1 MNTVGKMLVV
11 LQLCLSLLFV
21 CFAGATYSFH
31 EKWRAIATAA
41 EAKNS
46 SLKQNLDAALAE
58 KNREVAEAD
67 KAVVDANN
75 ERDSVTAELRTAK
88 QERDTAIGINEE
100 TRQERDKA
108 IAATERATA
117 EAAARQTE
125 TITLRAETASL
136 QNRLVDYLR
145 IVREKDN
152 QILDQNTQLKDYQQ
166 SEERLVA
173 KLANRNDLLRSEG
186 IDPDKYIAVSVSA
199 PVEKIDGVVTGRKQ
213 SRSRTQEFVEL
224 SIGSDDKIRMDMIL
238 SVYRK
243 GEYVCDVR
251 ISVVNPD
258 TSIGIVIPSTRRSN
272 TMRGDRVTT
281 KF

>member
-21 CFAGATYSFH
+21 CFAGATYALQ
-31 EKWRAIATAA
+31 ETWRTKAESA

-46 SLKQNLDAALAE
+46 SLKKNLDAALAE
-58 KNREVAEAD
+58 KNREVAEAQ

-75 ERDSVTAELRTAK
+75 ESDTVTAALRTAK
-88 QERDTAIGINEE
+88 QERDTAIGINDEI
-100 TRQERDKA
+100 RQERDKVV
-108 IAATERATA
+108 AANERATA
-117 EAAARQTE
+117 EAGARQTE
-125 TITLRAETASL
+125 TIALRAETASL
-136 QNRLVDYLR
+136 QDRLVEYLR

-152 QILDQNTQLKDYQQ
+152 QILDQNTQLNDYQQ

-173 KLANRNDLLRSEG
+173 KLADKNDLLRSEG

-199 PVEKIDGVVTGRKQ
+199 LVDKIDGVVTGRKQ

-243 GEYVCDVR
+243 GEYVCDIR
-251 ISVVNPD
+251 ISVVSPD

>member
-21 CFAGATYSFH
+21 CFAGATYSLQGDWKKRADRAE
-31 EKWRAIATAA
+31 EKI
-41 EAKNS
+41 K
-46 SLKQNLDAALAE
+46 SLKNDLDAALAE
-58 KNREVAEAD
+58 KNREVAEAQ
-67 KAVVDANN
+67 KAVVEANN
-75 ERDSVTAELRTAK
+75 VRDTVTAALRTAE
-88 QERDTAIGINEE
+88 QERDTANGIHDE
-100 TRQERDKA
+100 TRKERDKA
-108 IAATERATA
+108 IATTEQATA
-117 EAAARQTE
+117 EATARRTE
-125 TITLRAETASL
+125 TIGLRAETASL
-136 QNRLVDYLR
+136 QDRLVEYLR
-145 IVREKDN
+145 VVREKDN
-152 QILDQNTQLKDYQQ
+152 RILDQNTQLNDYQQ
-166 SEERLVA
+166 SEERLIA
-173 KLANRNDLLRSEG
+173 KLADRTALLRSEG

-199 PVEKIDGVVTGRKQ
+199 PVDKIDGIVTGRKQ

-238 SVYRK
+238 LVYRE